1 MDRSNWINILKFIL
15 NYKISTLKSLWF
27 REVCGMQWSTE
38 KNYEGKH
45 KYRLRLG
52 TRGIRGNTHKYGTK
66 GIIVLTYKLKMIR
79 PLIPL
84 NICNFSLKRECLLF
98 SCTLKFNL
106 KYFLFNACVSRTQLN
121 IFNNP

>member
-1 MDRSNWINILKFIL
+1 MIRKSWINILKFIL

-84 NICNFSLKRECLLF
+84 NICNFSL
-98 SCTLKFNL
+98 
-106 KYFLFNACVSRTQLN
+106 
-121 IFNNP
+121 